1 MLAAL
6 VVDTLTPK
14 RNHFRFLYTSHYL
27 LNRRTIFGFL
37 SDFILSLFLPHSIR
51 NAIDRSFRYRSRKSS
66 TQQDRSIY
74 LVFSSRRSGFDLS
87 NFWDQRQS
95 FTSSFFRYFV
105 RFQLIGGRHL
115 LYVVSYIDQREILQ
129 QLTV

>member
-6 VVDTLTPK
+6 VVDTLTSK
-14 RNHFRFLYTSHYL
+14 RDHFRFLYTSHYL

-37 SDFILSLFLPHSIR
+37 SDFSLSLYLPHSTR
-51 NAIDRSFRYRSRKSS
+51 NAIDRSDIAR
-66 TQQDRSIY
+66 
-74 LVFSSRRSGFDLS
+74 G
-87 NFWDQRQS
+87 NPQRNRIDPS
-95 FTSSFFRYFV
+95 TSSSLHVGRVLIFPTSEIKGNLLLLNFFRYFV